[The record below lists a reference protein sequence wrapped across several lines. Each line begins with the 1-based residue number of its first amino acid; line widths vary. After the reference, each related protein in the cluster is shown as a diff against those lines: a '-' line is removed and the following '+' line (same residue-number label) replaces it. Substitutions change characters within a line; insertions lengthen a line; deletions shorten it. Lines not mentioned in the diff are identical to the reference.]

1 MFEIPNLDEQ
11 IETDWRAF
19 TTRLTDR
26 LASNNTVSEFSVV
39 TKFASEGG
47 PKQEMLIR
55 ATTAGGLVCAASGL
69 VAPQTPWR
77 RSDVETIHVLE
88 EGALW
93 VDRFVATIVLEIRRN
108 WNVPHPSFLL
118 APGTERASMSAGDVV
133 TASVHAD
140 ESALA
145 TEVEGV
151 LLATYGHSTE
161 SPDGG
166 GSFVV
171 EIDGA
176 LVHVYV
182 ASGDE
187 VRLHA
192 CVVERISGRTRAAEL
207 VADLNRRHPRL
218 KFLLVEDR
226 VHVAISVDAHPLV
239 PQHVI
244 GAVTRL
250 AAFVSTTD
258 DRFAE
263 LLGGAMPSRD
273 RGIMA
278 DEATELSAE
287 EDVPPQLMTLLEIDA
302 ESGGEVGVDDVVS
315 VCGADRDKIS
325 RYETFCAEQARSWRE
340 YAREAVLRDEPGAAD
355 YEAEAI
361 PWDRIVRALRLALR
375 TVGFFDNA

>member
-11 IETDWRAF
+11 IESDWRAF

-26 LASNNTVSEFSVV
+26 LASNIMVSEFTVV
-39 TKFASEGG
+39 TKFASEDR

-69 VAPQTPWR
+69 VAPQIPWR
-77 RSDVETIHVLE
+77 RSDVDTIHVLE

-93 VDRFVATIVLEIRRN
+93 VDRFVATIVVEIRRN
-108 WNVPHPSFLL
+108 WNVPHPSFVL
-118 APGTERASMSAGDVV
+118 APGTERASISAGDIV

-151 LLATYGHSTE
+151 LLATYGPNTE
-161 SPDGG
+161 SPDG

-171 EIDGA
+171 EIDDA
-176 LVHVYV
+176 SVHVYV

-192 CVVERISGRTRAAEL
+192 CIVERISGRTRAAEL

-226 VHVAISVDAHPLV
+226 VHVAISVDARPLV

-258 DRFAE
+258 DRFAG

-273 RGIMA
+273 RGIVD
-278 DEATELSAE
+278 DEAAELSAE
-287 EDVPPQLMTLLEIDA
+287 DDVPPQLMTLLEIDA
-302 ESGGEVGVDDVVS
+302 ESGGEVGVDDIVS
-315 VCGADRDKIS
+315 VCGADREKIL

-340 YAREAVLRDEPGAAD
+340 YAREAVLSDEPGAAD
-355 YEAEAI
+355 YEAEAV
-361 PWDRIVRALRLALR
+361 PWDRVVRALQLALR